1 MKINVTKA
9 WCEKMA
15 RREAYAEI
23 GAGLLAIDPVFKAVS
38 VSETSSDETRFVLQ
52 RFIELGRR
60 NLKLSVEQLA
70 DQAVGKGV
78 SND

>member
-23 GAGLLAIDPVFKAVS
+23 GAGLLAVDPIFDNEFVP
-38 VSETSSDETRFVLQ
+38 ETSGDDDMGLCKRCASK
-52 RFIELGRR
+52 IEFEITK
-60 NLKLSVEQLA
+60 NITH
-70 DQAVGKGV
+70 
-78 SND
+78 